1 VDNTYEISPSS
12 WDGISRDSHPDLSR
26 DIEGM
31 SVTGEAQ
38 PTLSIVIPVFNE
50 EENIPLLAEEIRR
63 ALDPQGIAYEV
74 VAVDDGSTDGTW
86 MQLESVRAQDPHW
99 LLVGLRRNFG
109 QTAAMSAGFDHA
121 RGDVIVT
128 LDGDLQNDPA
138 DIPRLLA
145 SAKDHDV
152 VSGWRKDRQDPFLSR
167 RLPSALANWLISRV
181 TGVRLHDYG
190 CTLKAYRREIVEHLH
205 LYGEMHRFIPA
216 IASWMG
222 ISLVEVE
229 THHRPRR
236 FGRSKYGMAR
246 TLRVILDL
254 ITVKFLLSFATKPI
268 QFFGLLGL
276 FVAGIGIAIGGYLSV
291 IKLAF
296 GVQIGGRP
304 LLFLAILLILVGV
317 QLVVMGLLGEML
329 VRVYHESQ
337 RKPIY
342 MVKRVLGHPAR
353 ET

>member
-1 VDNTYEISPSS
+1 VTE
-12 WDGISRDSHPDLSR
+12 PDR
-26 DIEGM
+26 
-31 SVTGEAQ
+31 

-50 EENIPLLAEEIRR
+50 EENIPLLADEIRR

-74 VAVDDGSTDGTW
+74 IAVDDGSTDGSW
-86 MQLESVRAQDPHW
+86 SRLEAARAADPRW
-99 LLVGLRRNFG
+99 ILVALRRNFG
-109 QTAAMSAGFDHA
+109 QTAALSAGFDHA
-121 RGDVIVT
+121 RGQVIVP

-145 SAKDHDV
+145 LAADYDI
-152 VSGWRKDRQDPFLSR
+152 VSGWRKNRQDRFLSR
-167 RLPSALANWLISRV
+167 RLPSMLANWLISKV

-190 CTLKAYRREIVEHLH
+190 CTLKAYRREVVEHLR

-222 ISLVEVE
+222 ITIVEVE

-236 FGRSKYGMAR
+236 FGRSKYGIAR
-246 TLRVILDL
+246 TIRVILDL

-268 QFFGLLGL
+268 QVFGMLGIAAVGIGGLIGAYLTALKLFFG
-276 FVAGIGIAIGGYLSV
+276 A
-291 IKLAF
+291 
-296 GVQIGGRP
+296 QIGGRP
-304 LLFLAILLILVGV
+304 LLFLAVLLIVVGV
-317 QLVVMGLLGEML
+317 QFVVMGLLGEML

-342 MVKRVLGHPAR
+342 MVKRVEGRPAR
-353 ET
+353 EA

>member
-1 VDNTYEISPSS
+1 MV
-12 WDGISRDSHPDLSR
+12 
-26 DIEGM
+26 
-31 SVTGEAQ
+31 SV
-38 PTLSIVIPVFNE
+38 VVPVFNE
-50 EENIPLLAEEIRR
+50 EENLPLLAEEFRR

-86 MQLESVRAQDPHW
+86 TQLESLREQDRRW

-121 RGDVIVT
+121 RGEVIVT

-145 SAKDHDV
+145 LAKDYDV

-167 RLPSALANWLISRV
+167 RLPSTFANWLISWV

-190 CTLKAYRREIVEHLH
+190 CTLKAYRREVIEHLH

-222 ISLVEVE
+222 ISLAEVE
-229 THHRPRR
+229 TNHRPRR
-236 FGRSKYGMAR
+236 FGRSKYGIAR
-246 TLRVILDL
+246 TFRVVLDL

-276 FVAGIGIAIGGYLSV
+276 LAAGIGIAIGGYLSV
-291 IKLAF
+291 LKLFF
-296 GVQIGGRP
+296 GAQIGGRP
-304 LLFLAILLILVGV
+304 LLFLGILLILVGI
-317 QLVVMGLLGEML
+317 QFVVMGLLGEML

-337 RKPIY
+337 RKPTY
-342 MVKRVLGHPAR
+342 MVKRLIGYPAR

>member
-1 VDNTYEISPSS
+1 
-12 WDGISRDSHPDLSR
+12 
-26 DIEGM
+26 
-31 SVTGEAQ
+31 VTPELRPAV
-38 PTLSIVIPVFNE
+38 SIVVPVFNE
-50 EENIPLLAEEIRR
+50 EENVALLAAEIRG
-63 ALDPQGIAYEV
+63 ALDPRGIAYEV

-86 MQLESVRAQDPHW
+86 SRLEKVRAQDPRW
-99 LLVGLRRNFG
+99 ILIGLRRNFG
-109 QTAAMSAGFDHA
+109 QTAALSAGFDHA

-138 DIPRLLA
+138 DIPRLLEL
-145 SAKDHDV
+145 AKDHDV
-152 VSGWRKDRQDPFLSR
+152 VSGWRKNRRDPLLRR
-167 RLPSALANWLISRV
+167 RLPSLLANWLISRV

-190 CTLKAYRREIVEHLH
+190 CTLKAYRREVVEHLR

-222 ISLVEVE
+222 ISLAEVE

-236 FGRSKYGMAR
+236 FGRSKYGITR
-246 TLRVILDL
+246 TARVILDL

-268 QFFGLLGL
+268 QVFGLLGACAAA
-276 FVAGIGIAIGGYLSV
+276 VGVGIGAYLTTL
-291 IKLAF
+291 KLAF
-296 GVQIGGRP
+296 GAHIGGRP

-342 MVKRVLGHPAR
+342 MVKRVLGHPGR
-353 ET
+353 EG

>member
-1 VDNTYEISPSS
+1 MPTEV
-12 WDGISRDSHPDLSR
+12 R
-26 DIEGM
+26 
-31 SVTGEAQ
+31 

-50 EENIPLLAEEIRR
+50 EENVPLLAEEIRR
-63 ALDPQGIAYEV
+63 ALDSQGVVYEV

-86 MQLESVRAQDPHW
+86 ARLESVRAQDPRW
-99 LLVGLRRNFG
+99 TLVGLRRNFG

-145 SAKDHDV
+145 VAKDYDV
-152 VSGWRKDRQDPFLSR
+152 VSGWRKNRQDPFLSR
-167 RLPSALANWLISRV
+167 RLPSMLANWLISRV

-190 CTLKAYRREIVEHLH
+190 CTLKAYRREVAEHLR

-222 ISLVEVE
+222 ISLAEVE

-236 FGRSKYGMAR
+236 FGRSKYGIAR

-276 FVAGIGIAIGGYLSV
+276 LAAGAGIAIGGYLTV
-291 IKLAF
+291 LKLAF
-296 GVQIGGRP
+296 GAQIGGRP
-304 LLFLAILLILVGV
+304 LLFLGILLILVGV

-342 MVKRVLGHPAR
+342 MVKRVLGHPGR
-353 ET
+353 ES

>member
-1 VDNTYEISPSS
+1 
-12 WDGISRDSHPDLSR
+12 
-26 DIEGM
+26 M
-31 SVTGEAQ
+31 
-38 PTLSIVIPVFNE
+38 LSIVIPVFNE
-50 EENIPLLAEEIRR
+50 EENVPLLAEEIRQ

-86 MQLESVRAQDPHW
+86 TRLENVRARDPRW
-99 LLVGLRRNFG
+99 VLVGLRRNFG

-145 SAKDHDV
+145 LAKDFDV
-152 VSGWRKDRQDPFLSR
+152 VSGWRRRRQDPFLRR
-167 RLPSALANWLISRV
+167 RLPSMLANWLISRV
-181 TGVRLHDYG
+181 TGIRLHDYG
-190 CTLKAYRREIVEHLH
+190 CTLKAYRREVVEHLR

-222 ISLVEVE
+222 ISLTEVE
-229 THHRPRR
+229 THHRARR
-236 FGRSKYGMAR
+236 FGRSKYGIFR
-246 TLRVILDL
+246 TLRVLLDL

-268 QFFGLLGL
+268 QVFGLLGICA
-276 FVAGIGIAIGGYLSV
+276 AGAGFAIGGYLSV
-291 IKLAF
+291 LKLAF
-296 GVQIGGRP
+296 GAQIGGRP
-304 LLFLAILLILVGV
+304 LLFLGILLIVVGV
-317 QLVVMGLLGEML
+317 QLIVMGLLGELL

-342 MVKRVLGHPAR
+342 MVKRVLGHPGR
-353 ET
+353 EA

>member
-1 VDNTYEISPSS
+1 M
-12 WDGISRDSHPDLSR
+12 G
-26 DIEGM
+26 G
-31 SVTGEAQ
+31 SVATDVR

-50 EENIPLLAEEIRR
+50 EDNVPLLAGEIRQ
-63 ALDPQGIAYEV
+63 ALDPHGIAYEV

-86 MQLESVRAQDPHW
+86 TRLEKVRDQDPRW
-99 LLVGLRRNFG
+99 VLVGLRRNFG

-138 DIPRLLA
+138 DIPRLLTL
-145 SAKDHDV
+145 AKDFDV
-152 VSGWRKDRQDPFLSR
+152 VSGWRRRRQDPFLSR
-167 RLPSALANWLISRV
+167 RLPSMLANWLISRV
-181 TGVRLHDYG
+181 TGIRLHDYG
-190 CTLKAYRREIVEHLH
+190 CTLKAYRREVVEHLR

-222 ISLVEVE
+222 ISLTEVE
-229 THHRPRR
+229 THHRARR
-236 FGRSKYGMAR
+236 FGRSKYGIFR

-268 QFFGLLGL
+268 QVFGLLG
-276 FVAGIGIAIGGYLSV
+276 VCAAGVGFAIGGYLSV
-291 IKLAF
+291 LKLAF
-296 GVQIGGRP
+296 GAQIGGRP

-317 QLVVMGLLGEML
+317 QLIVMGLLGELL

-342 MVKRVLGHPAR
+342 MVKRVLGHPGR
-353 ET
+353 EA

>member
-1 VDNTYEISPSS
+1 MTTEV
-12 WDGISRDSHPDLSR
+12 R
-26 DIEGM
+26 
-31 SVTGEAQ
+31 

-50 EENIPLLAEEIRR
+50 EENVPLLAEEIRR
-63 ALDPQGIAYEV
+63 ALDTQGVAYEV

-86 MQLESVRAQDPHW
+86 TQLESIRAQDPRW
-99 LLVGLRRNFG
+99 VLVGLRRNFG

-145 SAKDHDV
+145 MAKDHDV
-152 VSGWRKDRQDPFLSR
+152 VSGWRKDRRDPFLSR
-167 RLPSALANWLISRV
+167 RLPSMLANWLISRV

-190 CTLKAYRREIVEHLH
+190 CTLKAYRREVVEHLH

-222 ISLVEVE
+222 ISLAEVE
-229 THHRPRR
+229 TSHRSRR

-268 QFFGLLGL
+268 QFFGLLGVL
-276 FVAGIGIAIGGYLSV
+276 TAGVGIAIGGYLSV
-291 IKLAF
+291 LKLAF
-296 GVQIGGRP
+296 GAQIGGRP
-304 LLFLAILLILVGV
+304 LLFLGILLIVVGV
-317 QLVVMGLLGEML
+317 QLVMMGLLGEML

-342 MVKRVLGHPAR
+342 MVKRVLARPAR
-353 ET
+353 ES

>member
-1 VDNTYEISPSS
+1 MTTDVRP
-12 WDGISRDSHPDLSR
+12 
-26 DIEGM
+26 M
-31 SVTGEAQ
+31 
-38 PTLSIVIPVFNE
+38 LSIVIPVFNE
-50 EENIPLLAEEIRR
+50 EENVPLLAEEIRR

-86 MQLESVRAQDPHW
+86 ARLEQVRAQDPRW
-99 LLVGLRRNFG
+99 VLVALRRNFG

-128 LDGDLQNDPA
+128 MDADLQNDPA
-138 DIPRLLA
+138 DIPRLYALA
-145 SAKDHDV
+145 KEYDV
-152 VSGWRKDRQDPFLSR
+152 VSGWRTARQDPLFSR
-167 RLPSALANWLISRV
+167 RLPSRLANWLISLV
-181 TGVRLHDYG
+181 TGVHLHDYG
-190 CTLKAYRREIVEHLH
+190 CTLKAYRREVVEHLR

-222 ISLVEVE
+222 ISLTEVQ

-236 FGRSKYGMAR
+236 FGRSKYGIAR
-246 TLRVILDL
+246 TLKVILDL

-276 FVAGIGIAIGGYLSV
+276 LAAGAGVAIGGYLSV
-291 IKLAF
+291 LKLGF
-296 GVQIGGRP
+296 GAQIGGRP

-329 VRVYHESQ
+329 ARIYHESQ

-342 MVKRVLGHPAR
+342 IVKRVLGHPGH

>member
-1 VDNTYEISPSS
+1 MT
-12 WDGISRDSHPDLSR
+12 
-26 DIEGM
+26 IE
-31 SVTGEAQ
+31 VH
-38 PTLSIVIPVFNE
+38 PTLSIVIPLFNE
-50 EENIPLLAEEIRR
+50 EQNIPLLAQEIRR
-63 ALDPQGIAYEV
+63 TLDIRGVPYEV
-74 VAVDDGSTDGTW
+74 VAVDDGSTDATW
-86 MQLESVRAQDPHW
+86 THLERIRAQDSRW
-99 LLVGLRRNFG
+99 VLVGLRRNFG

-138 DIPRLLA
+138 DIPRLLDL
-145 SAKDHDV
+145 AKDHDV
-152 VSGWRKDRQDPFLSR
+152 VSGWRKNRQDPFLSR
-167 RLPSALANWLISRV
+167 RLPSMLANWLISRV

-190 CTLKAYRREIVEHLH
+190 CTLKAYRREVVEHLH

-229 THHRPRR
+229 TNHRPRR
-236 FGRSKYGMAR
+236 FGRSKYSIAR
-246 TLRVILDL
+246 TLRVMLDL

-276 FVAGIGIAIGGYLSV
+276 LTAGIGIAIGGYLSV
-291 IKLAF
+291 LKLAF
-296 GVQIGGRP
+296 GAQIGGRP
-304 LLFLAILLILVGV
+304 LLFLGILLVVVGV

-342 MVKRVLGHPAR
+342 MVKRVLGQAVR